1 MLSLRLGTVFSMID
15 NGAAVCD
22 VGTDH
27 AYLAIELLKTNK
39 AKKVIA
45 SDIAEKPLLSAKR
58 NIEAAN
64 ITGVE
69 LRLSNGLEAL
79 KKGEVDTVVIAG
91 MGGEVIAGILERGL
105 SLLKEDS
112 LTLILQP
119 TTSPEKLREFLCLN
133 GFEIKEEIPV
143 FENGKTYSVMKSCYT
158 GNCTPQSL
166 AFYYI
171 GRLTA
176 ESEAGALYINK
187 QLSRLGKCMTALE
200 RIPEKQKEFLE
211 YKTAFNAIKEVI

>member
-1 MLSLRLGTVFSMID
+1 MLSLRLGTVFSLID
-15 NGAAVCD
+15 EGAAVCD

-27 AYLAIELLKTNK
+27 AHLAIELLKTGK

-69 LRLSNGLEAL
+69 LRLSNGIEAL

-105 SLLKEDS
+105 SLLKEGAI
-112 LTLILQP
+112 TLVLQP

-133 GFEIKEEIPV
+133 GFQINEELPV
-143 FENGKTYSVMKSCYT
+143 FENGKTYSVMKSCYK
-158 GNCTPQSL
+158 GNCVPKSP

-171 GRLTA
+171 GKLTP
-176 ESEAGALYINK
+176 ETEAGALYINK
-187 QLSRLGKCMTALE
+187 QLTRLSSCMTALE
-200 RIPEKQKEFLE
+200 HIPEKQDEYLE
-211 YKTAFNAIKEVI
+211 YKAAFDAIKEVI